1 MLYIYI
7 YIYRNR
13 CLKIIANIHKYIL
26 YTYIPGSWHRHP
38 SHGVPCLQAIAEQ
51 EVLVRFPMETPVCW
65 WTWTWLAMGLQ
76 EVHRGSSGRD
86 RVSSVPLASL
96 SSSSFEAWCL
106 PHLGSPAWLLH
117 SAQCLDFYLNGEGKT
132 EKNVCCW
139 LPYLVISFFQQG
151 NTHHD
156 DFHLCGSGTSSPPV
170 RLGHKVPALLMTV
183 LMRPE
188 DIKFTNSRRSG
199 HHALCERMEAACWQ
213 LWQMLKFGSWT
224 SFEIDALVL
233 KPRDLSVEVW
243 ARLGWIA

>member
-1 MLYIYI
+1 MDLNLIGYGLARGAPWKLRSRPSIFGTTGVAFKFKFRSLMPTTSRI
-7 YIYRNR
+7 SCVTTPLSTVPRFLFKWWGENR
-13 CLKIIANIHKYIL
+13 EKCLL
-26 YTYIPGSWHRHP
+26 
-38 SHGVPCLQAIAEQ
+38 
-51 EVLVRFPMETPVCW
+51 
-65 WTWTWLAMGLQ
+65 
-76 EVHRGSSGRD
+76 
-86 RVSSVPLASL
+86 LASL
-96 SSSSFEAWCL
+96 F
-106 PHLGSPAWLLH
+106 G
-117 SAQCLDFYLNGEGKT
+117 DF
-132 EKNVCCW
+132 
-139 LPYLVISFFQQG
+139 FFSTQG

-188 DIKFTNSRRSG
+188 DIKFTTVLGGGRHFECFMAYSRRSG

>member
-1 MLYIYI
+1 MDLKCSIYI

-13 CLKIIANIHKYIL
+13 FLKIIANIHKYIL

-139 LPYLVISFFQQG
+139 LPYLVISSFQHKAIPTTTTFISVVLVRLRPLFVWDTRSQHCWWQCWCDLK
-151 NTHHD
+151 T
-156 DFHLCGSGTSSPPV
+156 SSSPPCLEV
-170 RLGHKVPALLMTV
+170 ADILNASWLTADDLDIMHFANVW
-183 LMRPE
+183 RPRAG
-188 DIKFTNSRRSG
+188 NCGR
-199 HHALCERMEAACWQ
+199 CWN
-213 LWQMLKFGSWT
+213 
-224 SFEIDALVL
+224 LVL
-233 KPRDLSVEVW
+233 GPASR
-243 ARLGWIA
+243 